1 MVMWEV
7 VARREPF
14 AGRNFMGV
22 TLDVLEGRRP
32 QVPAYCPPVFKRLLA
47 RCWHGDA
54 AMRPSME
61 DVLLRLDRI
70 IEDCASD
77 P

>member
-1 MVMWEV
+1 
-7 VARREPF
+7 
-14 AGRNFMGV
+14 
-22 TLDVLEGRRP
+22 
-32 QVPAYCPPVFKRLLA
+32 VPAYCPPVFKRLLA